1 MTIDTAS
8 LEPAEAAA
16 LESAVRDA
24 RFTELPPQVGGAPA
38 GAADRRTYRITV
50 DDGQHANSVSIIEP
64 VTDPTLQ
71 RLVSCVEQLRR
82 RARGS

>member
-24 RFTELPPQVGGAPA
+24 RFTELPPQVGVTAA
-38 GAADRRTYRITV
+38 GAADHRTYQITV
-50 DDGQHANSVSIIEP
+50 DDGQHANTVSIVEP
-64 VTDPTLQ
+64 VTDPALQ
-71 RLVSCVEQLRR
+71 RLVSCIERHRR
-82 RARGS
+82 GAHRA

>member
-38 GAADRRTYRITV
+38 GAADHRTYRITV

-71 RLVSCVEQLRR
+71 RLVICVEQLRR